1 MLFEDPENP
10 DILFPMTPTN
20 PSPFNAEQADLLRR
34 TITKNLT
41 DDEHALFM
49 HTCERSGLDPFA
61 RHLYPVKRE
70 EWNHETRR
78 KEPHYAAEATIDGLR
93 LTAER
98 TGRYGGQLGPEW
110 CGKDGVWRDIWTA
123 DEPPTGARVGIIR
136 TDFQQPVWGK
146 ALYSEFVQTYRD
158 GQPTPFW
165 EKMAANQ
172 LAKCAEALG
181 FRKAFPREFSGIY
194 TRDEMQQAET
204 LEAAKA
210 SQGVTTSAA
219 ASNSD
224 SPAPPPRVA
233 GNSDHGAGVVRATDV
248 RSVPVPLRAFVN
260 KGTGDRKNVAAAFE
274 FLKKELEFAGGGPGA
289 ILFDRITLALPRTFR
304 SKEEC
309 AAATVNCWL
318 DLWEQVEKARKSREV
333 TA

>member
-1 MLFEDPENP
+1 VLFQDSQHP

-20 PSPFNAEQADLLRR
+20 PSPFNAEQAELLRR
-34 TITKNLT
+34 TITKNLS

-70 EWNHETRR
+70 QWNSDTRR
-78 KEPHYAAEATIDGLR
+78 KEWIYAAEATIDGLR

-98 TGRYGGQLGPEW
+98 TGKYGGQLGPEW
-110 CGKDGVWRDIWTA
+110 CGKDGAWRDIWTA

-136 TDFQQPVWGK
+136 LDFKEPVWGK
-146 ALYSEFVQTYRD
+146 ALYAEFVQTYSN
-158 GQPTPFW
+158 GEPTPFW
-165 EKMAANQ
+165 DKMAANQ

-194 TRDEMQQAET
+194 TRDEMQQAES

-210 SQGVTTSAA
+210 SQGVTNSSAV
-219 ASNSD
+219 ASHSD
-224 SPAPPPRVA
+224 SPAPPPRA
-233 GNSDHGAGVVRATDV
+233 SGDSEHGAGPVSA
-248 RSVPVPLRAFVN
+248 RSVPVPLRVFVN

-274 FLKKELEFAGGGPGA
+274 FLRKELEFAAGGPGA
-289 ILFDRITLALPRTFR
+289 ILFDRLTLALPRTFKTR
-304 SKEEC
+304 DEC
-309 AAATVNCWL
+309 AHATVNCWL
-318 DLWEQVEKARKSREV
+318 DLWEQVEIARKSREV